1 VEAKLKPI
9 SNLSRPYVIVD
20 TDVFNALENLVVGL
34 QDILWRHRNDNKQL
48 DDLEYEWLLRR
59 LDDLRVLTK
68 EEEEEA

>member
-1 VEAKLKPI
+1 MKPI